1 MPCFDEAAERA
12 VLATVLLVPAKWD
25 EASAA
30 LDESKFY
37 GESSRLVWRSLHELR
52 ALGVPFDSVTV
63 AKWLR
68 KHEFWGR
75 QVDPTWFASML
86 ADTPS
91 VANVGAHAKI
101 VHECWVVRQLNELTS
116 RAAADTSEDRIDDV
130 ESYANGLSRR
140 IVELSQ
146 PAMSE
151 TMSELGAAL
160 QESFSAIQSMMQTGS
175 AGRGA
180 ACGVRSIDH
189 ASGGMKTG
197 RVYVLAARS
206 GMGKTTLA
214 AQIAMHHAL
223 SDLPVLYFTLEMK
236 RVEIANRVLFCHAG
250 VDRSKLRANPR
261 SAEFFNAQDWTA
273 LATSCGKLKSV
284 PMLIDEATNLSVP
297 QMRAKIT
304 QAQAFFERKGKKLHT
319 VVIDHAL
326 KMRGTNP
333 RHDKRLQMIEVTGGV
348 KDFAK
353 NLDVSVL
360 ELSQLSRASESR
372 TTKDHR
378 PRISDLKESGSFE
391 EDADQVWFLYRPDK
405 YEPDKSKHDHSA
417 EFILAKVRDDGQEG
431 IVRLH
436 FDGPAGRFLDR
447 TDEPTPDYFDE

>member
-160 QESFSAIQSMMQTGS
+160 HESFSAIQSMMQTGS
-175 AGRGA
+175 ANVGQ
-180 ACGVRSIDH
+180 
-189 ASGGMKTG
+189 
-197 RVYVLAARS
+197 LAAFAVS
-206 GMGKTTLA
+206 
-214 AQIAMHHAL
+214 
-223 SDLPVLYFTLEMK
+223 
-236 RVEIANRVLFCHAG
+236 
-250 VDRSKLRANPR
+250 
-261 SAEFFNAQDWTA
+261 
-273 LATSCGKLKSV
+273 
-284 PMLIDEATNLSVP
+284 
-297 QMRAKIT
+297 IT
-304 QAQAFFERKGKKLHT
+304 QA
-319 VVIDHAL
+319 
-326 KMRGTNP
+326 
-333 RHDKRLQMIEVTGGV
+333 
-348 KDFAK
+348 
-353 NLDVSVL
+353 
-360 ELSQLSRASESR
+360 SE
-372 TTKDHR
+372 
-378 PRISDLKESGSFE
+378 
-391 EDADQVWFLYRPDK
+391 
-405 YEPDKSKHDHSA
+405 
-417 EFILAKVRDDGQEG
+417 
-431 IVRLH
+431 
-436 FDGPAGRFLDR
+436 
-447 TDEPTPDYFDE
+447 